1 MSEDKSSYKFGLY
14 GRCPV
19 CKDIEKE
26 ICEGCGA
33 TDSFVDSS
41 KPGIVSCSACGLEH
55 SIRCSKAG
63 CGNQIKVL
71 RTPKNTDEK
80 ARIDEFIYR
89 KTNKDLDK
97 RVFTIKENPQV
108 TVVKEV
114 KVPADELKKKEK
126 REASFITYDTD
137 IDLSELNKP
146 VEEKPAPVEEKPAPV
161 EVKPAPVEVKPAPV
175 IEKYPPADEKK
186 AEEVKKAEPAVTIDK
201 EEPSISLKNENVSL
215 KDKAPTPEEKQEL
228 DKIKN
233 FWKAKELTE
242 KEEKKEEERR
252 IVNQFYDEHEDDVLD
267 KKINFE
273 NIYNETVFFDCR
285 VCGREE
291 QKIVC
296 EKCGQ
301 NNQFSL
307 NYDAL
312 SCKCGN
318 DIKVKTCDCGAKHGH
333 SDYYLVSDGI
343 KWQYSKS
350 KSYYNYRKGR
360 MLVFSTCPTCGVF
373 SVEKCKVCGSK
384 VNFGIPN
391 KNNEIYCKNCG
402 TVNQFICQ
410 NRKCND
416 TVKTLNNPTSI
427 EQKLEWLNEVM
438 NFKARVT
445 TEKVKYSEPGN
456 IKKDKDAIV
465 SKSSEV
471 SLGVDSQIDFSNSFI
486 EEFDSKTK
494 EIITSSFI
502 SEVEEEVNQRKK
514 LKDEL
519 MSYNKNQPMRHEG
532 EKKQAFTGTAGV
544 ASKPAKP
551 VMPKDMGSGEYDNS
565 TPTVISFDD
574 SGKGASFYI
583 IIIVIAVVLAVAGWF
598 GWNMLN
604 SKEVPVPEVK
614 KIEKAVPAPV
624 VSEPEKDETNAAQ
637 TYIDEK
643 KTNIDAAKAAVEAS
657 KEATEAQEKAIEGIR

>member
-1 MSEDKSSYKFGLY
+1 MAEDKSSYKFGLY

-19 CKDIEKE
+19 CKDITKE

-33 TDSFVDSS
+33 ADSFIDSS
-41 KPGIVSCSACGLEH
+41 KPGIVVCSGCNLEH
-55 SIRCSKAG
+55 SIRCSKGG

-71 RTPKNTDEK
+71 RTPKNNDEK

-97 RVFTIKENPQV
+97 RVFVIKESPKA

-114 KVPADELKKKEK
+114 KVPVEELKKKEEK
-126 REASFITYDTD
+126 EAAIITLDKE
-137 IDLSELNKP
+137 IEFAVEQPAPEPVKKSE
-146 VEEKPAPVEEKPAPV
+146 PAPVPKP
-161 EVKPAPVEVKPAPV
+161 EPV
-175 IEKYPPADEKK
+175 I
-186 AEEVKKAEPAVTIDK
+186 TIDK
-201 EEPSISLKNENVSL
+201 EEPAISLKDEAAPGKV
-215 KDKAPTPEEKQEL
+215 PTPEEKQEL

-233 FWKAKELTE
+233 FWKAKEMTE

-273 NIYNETVFFDCR
+273 NIYNETAYFDCR

-291 QKIVC
+291 QKLVC
-296 EKCGQ
+296 DKCGQ

-333 SDYYLVSDGI
+333 SDFYLISDGI

-384 VNFGIPN
+384 VNFGMPN
-391 KNNEIYCKNCG
+391 KNNEVYCKNCG
-402 TVNQFICQ
+402 TVNQFICE
-410 NRKCND
+410 NRKCDD

-438 NFKARVT
+438 NFKTRVT

-456 IKKDKDAIV
+456 IKKDKEAIV
-465 SKSSEV
+465 SSSSEV
-471 SLGVDSQIDFSNSFI
+471 SLGAESQIDFSNSFI

-502 SEVEEEVNQRKK
+502 SEVENEVNQRKK
-514 LKDEL
+514 LKEEL
-519 MSYNKNQPMRHEG
+519 MSYNMNQPKIDTD
-532 EKKQAFTGTAGV
+532 KKPSFGAPAG
-544 ASKPAKP
+544 SSRPAVP
-551 VMPKDMGSGEYDNS
+551 SGIGRSEPEDS
-565 TPTVISFDD
+565 GPSVISFDD
-574 SGKGASFYI
+574 SGSGTGKYI
-583 IIIVIAVVLAVAGWF
+583 IIAVVVIALAVAGWF
-598 GWNMLN
+598 GWKM
-604 SKEVPVPEVK
+604 SGHSEPVKEVKQTVK
-614 KIEKAVPAPV
+614 TVPAPV
-624 VSEPEKDETNAAQ
+624 PAPVQAEPAAEEAAPAQDAETPVPAG
-637 TYIDEK
+637 E
-643 KTNIDAAKAAVEAS
+643 
-657 KEATEAQEKAIEGIR
+657 